1 MTLIQHVKNIDKLY
15 NKKMA
20 SLYDRGVPSSL
31 IKRKDDFIR
40 GSYLKKGMTVLIF
53 CCGTGLELKE
63 VIKKIGSGGRVIGI
77 DLSEEMLKKAEE
89 RIGDK
94 GWKNVELIKADV
106 TTFDWR
112 DYLSI
117 RADAGLFFAGLSILP
132 DYWNS
137 LYCFLESIKQ
147 KGTIIVGDMMLSR
160 GLCSFINLP
169 ALVLTRKYGGSWKG
183 HKNSLKI
190 LSFLEEN
197 LNHIRY
203 KQILFRSYYLIEGIK
218 DVSMLKL

>member
-1 MTLIQHVKNIDKLY
+1 MIQYLNYTDKLY
-15 NKKMA
+15 DKKMA
-20 SLYDRGVPSSL
+20 SLYDRMVPSSL
-31 IKRKDDFIR
+31 IERKDAFIR

-53 CCGTGLELKE
+53 CCGTGLELEE
-63 VIKKIGSGGRVIGI
+63 VIKKIGSEGRVVGI

-94 GWKNVELIKADV
+94 GWKNVELIKTDV

-137 LYCFLESIKQ
+137 LCCFLESIQ
-147 KGTIIVGDMMLSR
+147 PKGIIMVGDMMLSG
-160 GLCSFINLP
+160 GLWFFLNLP
-169 ALVLTRKYGGSWKG
+169 ALILIRKYGGSWKG
-183 HKNSLKI
+183 HKNSLKL
-190 LSFLEEN
+190 LSFLKEN
-197 LNHIRY
+197 LNHVRY
-203 KQILFRSYYLIEGIK
+203 KQTLFGSYFLIEGIK
-218 DVSMLKL
+218 SA